1 MNGIRHVSHLVL
13 NDKLLSIGTI
23 YGKEMII
30 NIEIV
35 VDKINSRN
43 LVYLVQKLE
52 PIQFIQ
58 YEHLSINSNKN
69 NTNSSN
75 YENRSYIPI
84 ILTKFN
90 IHDDFLAISYGNER
104 GKDGKFQGGNMISVY
119 ILR

>member
-1 MNGIRHVSHLVL
+1 
-13 NDKLLSIGTI
+13 
-23 YGKEMII
+23 MII

-35 VDKINSRN
+35 VDKIDSRN

-58 YEHLSINSNKN
+58 YEHLSINSNKY

-84 ILTKFN
+84 ILKKFS
-90 IHDDFLAISYGNER
+90 IHDYFLVISYGNER
-104 GKDGKFQGGNMISVY
+104 GKDGKLNGGNIISVY
-119 ILR
+119 IYLD